1 MFQVCNIKPC
11 GYDVGDCGTAN
22 YDKLIGYSLEKKDSH
37 YDVPKGIIFLSL
49 CWDGCVLLKHRKVKE
64 YSSPPLIRPTRLQ
77 K

>member
-37 YDVPKGIIFLSL
+37 YVIPKGIVFLSL
-49 CWDGCVLLKHRKVKE
+49 VLGWLCFIKT
-64 YSSPPLIRPTRLQ
+64 SQ
-77 K
+77 G